1 MLDEAEELQGQLPE
15 AERAQL
21 EVEHQALWL
30 PSALPPGHREHNCNQ
45 RLIEIETQLRQ
56 AQCTDILDKIRSLQR
71 GRLSFISFRNRHVR
85 GQNPSTRARD
95 TIDRL
100 EDKSKALALKYRD
113 ARSALYA
120 LLGPGEWEQELRELN
135 HGDLTTPDGHEIS
148 IEDPNDPI
156 GPDGRPLSMSKKKK
170 KNLELGLGEGRRA
183 VSWIWTSTAAIGD
196 GSDKVLHEG
205 MLFCMHLSPSLTMS
219 LAVRIEWAKARARH
233 LRWWEEVHLLR
244 EEMRR
249 VRKTLEWRAAW
260 WEERS
265 EGWDELDEATTEG
278 LKAYA
283 SRQASIQRAL
293 HKQFSRLWDKPLI
306 PVVGSDETGEAP
318 SAYVD
323 PVLESLVEDDVD

>member
-15 AERAQL
+15 AERAHM

-30 PSALPPGHREHNCNQ
+30 PSALPPSHRKHNCNQ
-45 RLIEIETQLRQ
+45 RLIEIETQLRR
-56 AQCTDILDKIRSLQR
+56 AECNDTLDKIRSLQR
-71 GRLSFISFRNRHVR
+71 GCLSFISFRNRHVR
-85 GQNPSTRARD
+85 GQNPSTRAQD

-113 ARSALYA
+113 ARAALYA
-120 LLGPGEWEQELRELN
+120 LLGPGEWERELRELN

-156 GPDGRPLSMSKKKK
+156 GPDGRLLSMSKKKK
-170 KNLELGLGEGRRA
+170 KILKLGLGEGRRA

-205 MLFCMHLSPSLTMS
+205 IFFWYLGCLPTNFF
-219 LAVRIEWAKARARH
+219 LAVRIEWVKARARH

-260 WEERS
+260 WKERS
-265 EGWDELDEATTEG
+265 EGWDGLDEATEEG
-278 LKAYA
+278 VKAYA
-283 SRQASIQRAL
+283 SRQASIQCSL
-293 HKQFSRLWDKPLI
+293 HKQFSRLWDKPLT
-306 PVVGSDETGEAP
+306 PLVSSDDTGEAP
-318 SAYVD
+318 STYVD
-323 PVLESLVEDDVD
+323 PVLKSLVEEDVE